1 MSADRNLG
9 YAICLLALVTKG
21 SPGSEEAAQFTQAID
36 SDANSPHDSVDDDS
50 DDLDDLA
57 MLSPDAD
64 PEDNLTEMG
73 NQFLDRLAEILA
85 RFKAKPGTKSKQNV
99 NAKHVCATMMVRYKT
114 ENCVK
119 IFCAKNEGLDRED
132 ELFLED
138 WRSLMEDVSRKGSF
152 QIPSSILS

>member
-21 SPGSEEAAQFTQAID
+21 SPDSEEAAQGTQTID
-36 SDANSPHDSVDDDS
+36 SDEDSPYDSVDDNL
-50 DDLDDLA
+50 DDLDDPA
-57 MLSPDAD
+57 MLSTDAD
-64 PEDNLTEMG
+64 PEENLTEMG

-85 RFKAKPGTKSKQNV
+85 RFKAKPGTKPKQ
-99 NAKHVCATMMVRYKT
+99 NAKHVCATMMVRYET
-114 ENCVK
+114 ENYVK

-132 ELFLED
+132 ILFLEE